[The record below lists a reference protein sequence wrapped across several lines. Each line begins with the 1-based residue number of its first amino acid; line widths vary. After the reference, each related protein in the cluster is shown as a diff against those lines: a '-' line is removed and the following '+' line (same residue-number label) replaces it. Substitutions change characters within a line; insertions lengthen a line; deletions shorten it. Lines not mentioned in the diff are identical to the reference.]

1 MSYTFTGRLVNS
13 HTSNTYINTDNIVSD
28 YDSSQT
34 TKPIAAYS
42 MLTGRPYKN
51 KQQSLRVGLRT
62 RQDRHTCTEDKHL
75 ERSLPA
81 LLAQPLL
88 QSVYTHAQIYSQH
101 EIP

>member
-1 MSYTFTGRLVNS
+1 MSHTFTGRLVNS

-34 TKPIAAYS
+34 TKPITAYS

-51 KQQSLRVGLRT
+51 KQQSLGVGLRT
-62 RQDRHTCTEDKHL
+62 MQDRHTFSEDSHL
-75 ERSLPA
+75 KYSPPT
-81 LLAQPLL
+81 LLVQPFL
-88 QSVYTHAQIYSQH
+88 QSIYTHAQIYSQH

>member
-1 MSYTFTGRLVNS
+1 
-13 HTSNTYINTDNIVSD
+13 
-28 YDSSQT
+28 
-34 TKPIAAYS
+34 

-62 RQDRHTCTEDKHL
+62 RQYRHTCTEDKHL